1 MDWSFNNDTP
11 IYSQLVDKIKL
22 SIVSGQLPPGEK
34 LSTVR
39 DLASEAKVN
48 PNTMQ
53 RAFQELER
61 EGLVFSQRGNGRF
74 VTEDMEVIMEAKR
87 AMAQEYIRSFIE
99 NMERLGYKG
108 EEIISWEQ
116 TSASVYIST
125 EEPEHLSAAKE
136 VR

>member
-1 MDWSFNNDTP
+1 MDWTFNNDMP

-39 DLASEAKVN
+39 ELAAEAKVN

-61 EGLVFSQRGNGRF
+61 EGLVFSQRSSGRF
-74 VTEDMEVIMEAKR
+74 VTEDMGVIMKAKK
-87 AMAQEYIRSFIE
+87 AMAQAYIRSFMESME
-99 NMERLGYKG
+99 NLGFAQ
-108 EEIISWEQ
+108 EEIISL
-116 TSASVYIST
+116 IKGRK
-125 EEPEHLSAAKE
+125 EEDKQ
-136 VR
+136 

>member
-22 SIVSGQLPPGEK
+22 SIVSGQLPPSEK

-87 AMAQEYIRSFIE
+87 AMAREYIRSFIE
-99 NMERLGYKG
+99 TMEKLGYKG
-108 EEIISWEQ
+108 EEIISL
-116 TSASVYIST
+116 IRGGK
-125 EEPEHLSAAKE
+125 EEDKQ
-136 VR
+136 

>member
-87 AMAQEYIRSFIE
+87 AMAREYIRSFIE
-99 NMERLGYKG
+99 TMEKLVYKG
-108 EEIISWEQ
+108 EEIISL
-116 TSASVYIST
+116 IRGGK
-125 EEPEHLSAAKE
+125 EEDKQ
-136 VR
+136 

>member
-53 RAFQELER
+53 RALAQLEQD
-61 EGLVFSQRGNGRF
+61 GLAVSSRTAGRT
-74 VTEDMEVIMEAKR
+74 VTEDIAIIQNARRKR
-87 AMAQEYIRSFIE
+87 AREAVAECLQILAD
-99 NMERLGYKG
+99 LGYTR
-108 EEIISWEQ
+108 EEAVALLKEEWE
-116 TSASVYIST
+116 
-125 EEPEHLSAAKE
+125 K
-136 VR
+136 

>member
-1 MDWSFNNDTP
+1 MDWTFNNDMP

-39 DLASEAKVN
+39 DLAAEAKVN

-61 EGLVFSQRGNGRF
+61 EGLVFSQRSSGRF
-74 VTEDMEVIMEAKR
+74 VTEDMEVIMEAKK
-87 AMAQEYIRSFIE
+87 AMARQYILGVME
-99 NMERLGYKG
+99 NMEKLGYTPQ
-108 EEIISWEQ
+108 EIINLIKEGK
-116 TSASVYIST
+116 
-125 EEPEHLSAAKE
+125 EEDKQ
-136 VR
+136 